1 MKKVLLS
8 FSKTRIKFT
17 FGNLIV
23 VSKLVNASFPDY
35 ESVIP
40 KDNNQ
45 IMTVDCKSFLKQLI
59 EFQQFLMRNL
69 ER

>member
-1 MKKVLLS
+1 MKKVSLS
-8 FSKTRIKFT
+8 FSKTRIKFV
-17 FGNLIV
+17 FGNLVI

-45 IMTVDCKSFLKQLI
+45 IMTVDCKSF
-59 EFQQFLMRNL
+59 
-69 ER
+69 